1 MELSSSNIKRLLI
14 FSYISRNGTFQP
26 KLENNKKIHRKK
38 ISFASGKWNFLTLI
52 LKNFLYFL
60 ERKLFLYFA
69 KRKPRKNP
77 YISGNGNPKKLR
89 IFQEVIFLA
98 RKIKKLTLKKFLIF
112 QEVTCKA

>member
-52 LKNFLYFL
+52 LKIS
-60 ERKLFLYFA
+60 
-69 KRKPRKNP
+69 
-77 YISGNGNPKKLR
+77 YIFSKESFSYILQNGNP
-89 IFQEVIFLA
+89 E
-98 RKIKKLTLKKFLIF
+98 KILIF
-112 QEVTCKA
+112 QETETLKNFVYFRK